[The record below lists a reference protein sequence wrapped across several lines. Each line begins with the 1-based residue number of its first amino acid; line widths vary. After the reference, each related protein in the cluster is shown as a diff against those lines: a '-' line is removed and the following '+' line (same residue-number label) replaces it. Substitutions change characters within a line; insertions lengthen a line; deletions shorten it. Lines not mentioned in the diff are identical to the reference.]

1 MSTASRAGVAAPSLV
16 SAAVRPA
23 RGACG
28 LVAVLVLAACAST
41 PPPPA
46 PVEQRT
52 RPPAAA
58 APRPAP
64 PPVRPA
70 PAVSPPVAPPV
81 APPAAAAPGAGRAR
95 DPAVQTTPVR
105 PGSVEPRPLP
115 PAPAAAAPSP
125 SNLLREPRA
134 TKRPF
139 SEAALAEMRAADAA
153 VVGAAVGATE
163 AAAAPGSAP
172 PPPAVSAAP
181 PAPAP
186 ADGEAASRAAEFA
199 WPLRGR
205 LLQGFGEGRSTG
217 LSIAAT
223 PGDPVLAA
231 GDGRVIFS
239 GPGPRG
245 YGNLIILKHEGDLLS
260 VYGHS
265 RALLVKEGQSVRRG
279 QPIAEAGDSGTDRP
293 KLLFEIRRGGKP
305 VDPAGLLPAL

>member
-1 MSTASRAGVAAPSLV
+1 MSAASGAAVAAPCEAAAATRSL
-16 SAAVRPA
+16 

-28 LVAVLVLAACAST
+28 LVTVLVLAACASA
-41 PPPPA
+41 PPAPA

-52 RPPAAA
+52 RPPAAT

-81 APPAAAAPGAGRAR
+81 APPVVAAPGSGRAR

-105 PGSVEPRPLP
+105 PGSVESRPLP
-115 PAPAAAAPSP
+115 STPAAAAPSP

-139 SEAALAEMRAADAA
+139 SEAALAEMRATDAA
-153 VVGAAVGATE
+153 AAGVAE
-163 AAAAPGSAP
+163 ASAAPGSP

-186 ADGEAASRAAEFA
+186 ADGEAASQAAEFD

-217 LSIAAT
+217 LSIAAS

-279 QPIAEAGDSGTDRP
+279 QRIAEAGDSGTDRP

-305 VDPAGLLPAL
+305 VDPAGLLPAR